1 MKLVRKRNLSVILAV
16 AVSLTGLGL
25 AAGLAAPKL
34 KIQPSNKKF
43 EEDYQK
49 FCFNNDLAAAD
60 AKFAWQAKT
69 ISEMETKLEGVI
81 ARLEKKKSEY
91 KKWVLRREKFI
102 ANVTDSLV
110 KIYSTME
117 PEAAAAQI
125 AIVDFDTAV
134 SIITKLKPRVASSIL
149 NEMEPETAGR
159 LVKIIVGAITVK
171 ENKEVK

>member
-1 MKLVRKRNLSVILAV
+1 MNVVHKRNLSVVLVV
-16 AVSLTGLGL
+16 ALNLTGSGVVASLE
-25 AAGLAAPKL
+25 APKS
-34 KIQPSNKKF
+34 KIQLSRRKF

-69 ISEMETKLEGVI
+69 IAEMEKKLKGVI

-91 KKWVLRREKFI
+91 KKWVLRREQFI

-125 AIVDFDTAV
+125 ALVDFDTAV

-159 LVKIIVGAITVK
+159 LVKIIVGTITVK